1 MYKFDKSLLP
11 IKPEGKDALLLN
23 SLTSG
28 YFLEN
33 PDLLQKALNITKQW
47 EQDVPGSMG
56 GKLNIMKRMNTVEQ
70 SLLQLRNEQEDLSID
85 ERFEIDTSPSST
97 QSRVMANINIFSDP
111 KDPIVV
117 LVRHGRTP
125 HSKYSSC
132 SVACFSTLL

>member
-23 SLTSG
+23 ASTSG

-33 PDLLQKALNITKQW
+33 QERLQKALKITNEW
-47 EQDVPGSMG
+47 EQDVPGSIG
-56 GKLNIMKRMNTVEQ
+56 DKLKIMKRMNTVEQ
-70 SLLQLRNEQEDLSID
+70 SLLQLRNEQEDLAID
-85 ERFEIDTSPSST
+85 DSFETDSSPSSK
-97 QSRVMANINIFSDP
+97 QGRVMANINIFSDP

-125 HSKYSSC
+125 QSKY
-132 SVACFSTLL
+132 FSLFSLFY